1 MKRRA
6 FFKAFGIG
14 ATVGAAAGVR
24 EAHAAV
30 AHQEKRDLAWARE
43 RIAEGHRVRL
53 EAWRVPVEDRDTERD
68 ENDASITFH
77 MGQPSGVT
85 SLDHI
90 ALTPLILEG
99 PWEVVP
105 EEDLPKPPP
114 PPEPRAVASDNYLL
128 SGGHNGWW
136 EPQPADLT
144 LTAGRGGEI
153 RLKGG
158 K

>member
-24 EAHAAV
+24 EAQAAV
-30 AHQEKRDLAWARE
+30 THQEKRDLAWARE
-43 RIAEGHRVRL
+43 RITEGHRVRL
-53 EAWRVPVEDRDTERD
+53 EAWRVPVEDRNTEVN

-114 PPEPRAVASDNYLL
+114 PPEPREVANAYLL
-128 SGGHNGWW
+128 TGGHPLW
-136 EPQPADLT
+136 PPHPADLT